1 LAWIDWKLEEL
12 NMHQLCSL
20 DVNIIFDS
28 LYLFLLQSWYIVSKT
43 LAEEAAWRF
52 AKENEI
58 DLVTI
63 NPRFVIG
70 PLLQPTLNFTTEEIL
85 KLIDGTLYS

>member
-1 LAWIDWKLEEL
+1 
-12 NMHQLCSL
+12 MHQLCSL

-28 LYLFLLQSWYIVSKT
+28 FFYLFLFQSWYIVSKT

>member
-1 LAWIDWKLEEL
+1 LSWIDWKLEEL

-20 DVNIIFDS
+20 DVDIIFVS
-28 LYLFLLQSWYIVSKT
+28 FYLFLFQSWYIVSKT

-58 DLVTI
+58 DLVSL
-63 NPRFVIG
+63 NPGFVIG
-70 PLLQPTLNFTTEEIL
+70 PFLQPTLNFTTEEIL
-85 KLIDGTLYS
+85 KLINGTLDS

>member
-1 LAWIDWKLEEL
+1 MLIRCKHYICFIL
-12 NMHQLCSL
+12 S
-20 DVNIIFDS
+20 FF
-28 LYLFLLQSWYIVSKT
+28 LFQNWYVVSKT

-63 NPRFVIG
+63 NPGIVIG
-70 PLLQPTLNFTTEEIL
+70 PFLQPTLNLTTEDIL